1 MFLLRRTQLYGLLL
15 LGCAWSS
22 HSQTAL
28 AMFTSHQSAVASRA
42 SFSPSPATDAII
54 YNLGRT
60 ATPAT
65 GRCAGGK
72 PCPLVTVNRTL
83 TERLGD
89 RISVLDF
96 GADGGC
102 RGDTEPGCKVD
113 STAAFTNALM
123 YAGGEDSSPETWQTV
138 YVPPGYYRID
148 GTITVGGQ
156 WLIIQKG
163 ARLLRKRFATDN
175 AAPIL
180 RVVGT
185 HGRVTGGGVLMT
197 ENVSPR
203 GVLNIG
209 PENLTAYDNIG
220 MNTIEGVSIVGS
232 SLPECTN
239 RSSGPVVCTGVHM
252 DSSEPFV
259 GGSCYQNN
267 VRDLEISGVDAGV
280 YAGKYVN
287 ANQLSGIQMGSIG
300 RYGYLFV
307 NNTENS
313 VFGGF
318 MTGGGLPNIPRKVI
332 AGRGSGY
339 NWFVSVQAEPG
350 GLTSYFDFDNRSE
363 ANAVIGHDNCP
374 HGGSSQD
381 PAFLY
386 QEGRSFHMGNFNQSG
401 SGASLGAEHCTSIEG
416 KAASCLMQIEGSAFI
431 KNLTT
436 VGLRCATGSTDICA
450 VEDEIAELRGTVA
463 SQEAQI
469 AEQGARIDNLERA
482 LAILLQ
488 DKDDEADR
496 H

>member
-1 MFLLRRTQLYGLLL
+1 MLVFMRQMKLFFLLLIGYGGKAPAFL
-15 LGCAWSS
+15 
-22 HSQTAL
+22 HSVGP
-28 AMFTSHQSAVASRA
+28 QSVARSP
-42 SFSPSPATDAII
+42 FSPETDTIT

-60 ATPAT
+60 ATPST
-65 GRCAGGK
+65 GHCADGK

-83 TERLGD
+83 TERLAD

-102 RGDTEPGCKVD
+102 RGDTEASCKVD
-113 STAAFTNALM
+113 STEAFANALK

-138 YVPPGYYRID
+138 YVPPGYYRVD
-148 GTITVGGQ
+148 GTVTVGGQ
-156 WLIIQKG
+156 WLVIQKG

-180 RVVGT
+180 RVAGT
-185 HGRVTGGGVLMT
+185 RGRVTGGGALIT
-197 ENVSPR
+197 ENISPR

-209 PENLTAYDNIG
+209 PENLTTYDNVG
-220 MNTIEGVSIVGS
+220 MNIVEGLSITGS
-232 SLPECTN
+232 SLPECIN
-239 RSSGPVVCTGVHM
+239 RSSGSLICTGIHM

-267 VRDLEISGVDAGV
+267 VRDLDVSGVDAGV
-280 YAGKYVN
+280 YVAKYVN
-287 ANQLSGIQMGSIG
+287 ANQLSGIQMGSLG
-300 RYGYLFV
+300 RYAYLFV

-318 MTGGGLPNIPRKVI
+318 VTGGGLTTIPRHVI

-374 HGGSSQD
+374 HGSSSHD

-386 QEGRSFHMGNFNQSG
+386 QEGRSFHMGNFNQSDAEDG
-401 SGASLGAEHCTSIEG
+401 GSLGAEQCIDHAG
-416 KAASCLMQIEGSAFI
+416 KAGRCLMQIAGPGYI
-431 KNLTT
+431 QNLTT
-436 VGLRCATGSTDICA
+436 SALRCATGSTPTSDLCG
-450 VEDEIAELRGTVA
+450 VSDEVAKLRDTVV
-463 SQEAQI
+463 SQEARI
-469 AEQGARIDNLERA
+469 IEQDARITKLERA
-482 LAILLQ
+482 LNLLMRG
-488 DKDDEADR
+488 KHE
-496 H
+496 

>member
-1 MFLLRRTQLYGLLL
+1 MCDPIEMAHTTLLL
-15 LGCAWSS
+15 LLFACFGCAVTGAFFV
-22 HSQTAL
+22 HPLTA
-28 AMFTSHQSAVASRA
+28 QRA
-42 SFSPSPATDAII
+42 PFSPETDEIT

-65 GRCAGGK
+65 GRCADGK

-83 TERLGD
+83 TDRLTD

-102 RGDTEPGCKVD
+102 RGDTEATCKVD
-113 STAAFTNALM
+113 STAAFADALA
-123 YAGGEDSSPETWQTV
+123 YAGGEDSSPETWQTI

-148 GTITVGGQ
+148 GTVTVGGQ
-156 WLIIQKG
+156 WLVIQKG

-180 RVVGT
+180 RVTGT
-185 HGRVTGGGVLMT
+185 HGRVTGGGALIT

-209 PENLTAYDNIG
+209 PDNLTVYDNIG
-220 MNTIEGVSIVGS
+220 MNTVEGLVISGS
-232 SLPECTN
+232 SLPECNN
-239 RSSGPVVCTGVHM
+239 RSFGPIVCTGVHM

-267 VRDLEISGVDAGV
+267 VRDLAISGVDAGV

-287 ANQLSGIQMGSIG
+287 ANQFSGIQMGGLG

-318 MTGGGLPNIPRKVI
+318 TTGGGLTNIPRKVI

-381 PAFLY
+381 PSFLY
-386 QEGRSFHMGNFNQSG
+386 QEGRSFHMGNFNQTSEDG
-401 SGASLGAEHCTSIEG
+401 GALGAEHCLG
-416 KAASCLMQIEGSAFI
+416 KAGNPAPCLMQIEGSAYI

-436 VGLRCATGSTDICA
+436 LGLRCATASLGSDKMDLCT
-450 VEDEIAELRGTVA
+450 VGDEMDQLRKIVA
-463 SQEAQI
+463 SQDARI
-469 AEQGARIDNLERA
+469 AEQDARIAKLERA
-482 LAILLQ
+482 LELIL
-488 DKDDEADR
+488 KER
-496 H
+496 